1 MNRLLGA
8 RMGAP
13 LAATLTIAVFLFGT
27 APRTSAQAAPVAL
40 DITLQQVTAGSTG
53 TATARF
59 NRIFS
64 CAAVFGTV
72 VQGGLAC
79 IDPTTGLPIA
89 FTTGSILNGNVVFT
103 ISNPEIATWVNA
115 QPNTSQPA
123 PSATGGFV
131 ATASQVVVRCGFFPT
146 TGAPATG
153 VPGTTGPINNFFGG
167 CDSAS
172 AQYRGLR
179 PGVTQ
184 ITATFVP
191 DLPGAFGS
199 GVAGLSPSIAALLG
213 LFQGSGNPSVTR
225 TLEVVAAPASGTV
238 QLARG
243 CNNVSPTVS
252 ESTTAYAARVTPQAA
267 LVAIWQHQAATN
279 TFNGFSPQPAAPNDL
294 ASVTRLRPV
303 FVCVTGPA
311 SLDQPAA

>member
-8 RMGAP
+8 RMGV
-13 LAATLTIAVFLFGT
+13 LAATLAIAACMFGT
-27 APRTSAQAAPVAL
+27 VSSASAQASPVGL
-40 DITLQQVTAGSTG
+40 DLTLQQVTAGNTG

-64 CAAVFGTV
+64 CAAVFGTT
-72 VQGGLAC
+72 VQGGGAC

-115 QPNTSQPA
+115 QPNNSQPA

-131 ATASQVVVRCGFFPT
+131 ATASQTVVRCGFFPT

-153 VPGTTGPINNFFGG
+153 VPSTTGPIGNFFGG
-167 CDSAS
+167 CDSAT

-179 PGVTQ
+179 PGVAQ
-184 ITATFVP
+184 INATFVP

-199 GVAGLSPSIAALLG
+199 GVAGLSPTAAALLG
-213 LFQGSGNPSVTR
+213 LFQGSGNPSATR
-225 TLEVVAAPASGTV
+225 TLEVVAAPVSGTV

-252 ESTTAYAARVTPQAA
+252 EPTSAYAARVTPTAA
-267 LVAIWQHQAATN
+267 LLAIWQHQAATN
-279 TFNGFSPQPAAPNDL
+279 TFNGFSLQPGAPNDL
-294 ASVTRLRPV
+294 LSVTRLRPV
-303 FVCVTGPA
+303 FVCVSSSA
-311 SLDQPAA
+311 VLDQPAA